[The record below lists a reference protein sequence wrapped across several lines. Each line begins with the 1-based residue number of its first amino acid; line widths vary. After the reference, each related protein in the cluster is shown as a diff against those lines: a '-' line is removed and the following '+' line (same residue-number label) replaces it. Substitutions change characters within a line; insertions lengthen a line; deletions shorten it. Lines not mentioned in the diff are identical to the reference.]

1 MDTPKEKSGAGNQDR
16 GMAAT
21 RVGRWYAEGPEH
33 CSFVAGDPAFS
44 ILRVVSDDAEA
55 PGCVTVENAGGQRF
69 PVPASLIDA
78 IAAPAEQQAGTLP
91 DQPMKQREHGA

>member
-1 MDTPKEKSGAGNQDR
+1 MDALKSAGGAGIQDH
-16 GMAAT
+16 GTAAT

-33 CSFVAGDPAFS
+33 RSFVAGDPAFS
-44 ILRVVSDDAEA
+44 ILRVMSDDAA
-55 PGCVTVENAGGQRF
+55 VPGCVTVENAAGQRF
-69 PVPASLIDA
+69 PVPIPLLDA